1 MTAGWRHGLLRWGW
15 QLPPQQRVFASFFL
29 YAFGMGGLY
38 PRMAE
43 LQGQMGVAEGALGL
57 ALIGAS
63 CGTLL
68 SLTFS
73 APLVARWGH
82 RRTLLGLLL
91 LLPMCYAVA
100 AHAQG
105 PWALFFSLFPAGLC
119 MGTVEIVVNLEADR
133 VEHATGRR
141 IMNRAH
147 AFWSLGFFA
156 AGAVAAGAARLGLS
170 PALQLALV
178 VPLVGVLTLL
188 LLGRFQP
195 AARRH
200 TAATGPALRLARP
213 SRAIMGLVALSLSA
227 MVLEGANIDWSAIY
241 MREVFGSSAAT
252 GALAVTLGAGAQA
265 LVRYHA
271 DPFVERHGPYRVARG
286 LLAVM
291 GAGNLLVALA
301 PFPAA
306 GLLGFALIG
315 VGTSVL
321 FPLAMSAAAQR
332 HDRPAEANVAALAQ
346 ISFISFL
353 LGPPLL
359 GWVAQQAGLRVAFAV
374 VLPLVLL
381 SLAHCRAL
389 RS

>member
-1 MTAGWRHGLLRWGW
+1 MSPAAIWRLGLR
-15 QLPPQQRVFASFFL
+15 LPAHQRVFASFFL
-29 YAFGMGGLY
+29 YAFAMGGFY
-38 PRMAE
+38 PRLAE
-43 LQGQMGVAEGALGL
+43 LQLQMGVAEGALGL

-68 SLTFS
+68 SLSCS

-91 LLPMCYAVA
+91 LLPLCYAVA
-100 AHAQG
+100 AHARG

-133 VEHATGRR
+133 VEHAGGRR

-156 AGAVAAGAARLGLS
+156 AGALSAGAARLAIS
-170 PALQLALV
+170 PALQLAGV
-178 VPLVGVLTLL
+178 VPLVALLTLL
-188 LLGRFQP
+188 LLGRFKS
-195 AARRH
+195 AAHRH
-200 TAATGPALRLARP
+200 AAAPGPATRFARP
-213 SRAIMGLVALSLSA
+213 SRAIMGLVMLSLSA

-241 MREVFGSSAAT
+241 MREVFGAGAAT
-252 GALAVTLGAGAQA
+252 GAMAVTLGAGAQA
-265 LVRYHA
+265 LLRYNA

-286 LLAVM
+286 LLLVLSL
-291 GAGNLLVALA
+291 GNLLVVLA
-301 PFPAA
+301 PFQAVA
-306 GLLGFALIG
+306 LLGFMLIG
-315 VGTSVL
+315 AGSSVI

-346 ISFISFL
+346 ISFLAFL

-359 GWVAQQAGLRVAFAV
+359 GFVAQQLGLRWTFGVA
-374 VLPLVLL
+374 LPLVML
-381 SLAHCRAL
+381 SLAYCRAL
-389 RS
+389 RR

>member
-1 MTAGWRHGLLRWGW
+1 
-15 QLPPQQRVFASFFL
+15 
-29 YAFGMGGLY
+29 MGGLY
-38 PRMAE
+38 PRLAE
-43 LQGQMGVAEGALGL
+43 LQLQMAVAEGALGL

-68 SLTFS
+68 SLSCS

-91 LLPMCYAVA
+91 MLPLCYAVA
-100 AHAQG
+100 ARANG

-119 MGTVEIVVNLEADR
+119 MGAVEIVVNLEADR
-133 VEHATGRR
+133 VEHAAGRR

-156 AGAVAAGAARLGLS
+156 AGALGAGAARLGIS
-170 PALQLALV
+170 AAMHLALV
-178 VPLVGVLTLL
+178 VPVVALLTVL
-188 LLGRFQP
+188 LLGRFEP

-200 TAATGPALRLARP
+200 AAAHHVAARFARP
-213 SRAIMGLVALSLSA
+213 SMAIMGLVALSLSA

-241 MREVFGSSAAT
+241 MREVFGASAAT
-252 GALAVTLGAGAQA
+252 GAMAVTLGAGAQA
-265 LVRYHA
+265 LVRYNA
-271 DPFVERHGPYRVARG
+271 DPFVERHGPYLVARG
-286 LLAVM
+286 LVGVM
-291 GAGNLLVALA
+291 GMGNLLVALA

-306 GLLGFALIG
+306 ALLGFMLIG
-315 VGTSVL
+315 MGTSVL

-346 ISFISFL
+346 ITFVSFL

-359 GWVAQQAGLRVAFAV
+359 GFVAQQWGLRWTYGVA
-374 VLPLVLL
+374 LPLVVL
-381 SLAHCRAL
+381 SLYNCRAL
-389 RS
+389 RG